1 MTHFVSQ
8 TVRQNSELE
17 NRKTLQRI
25 IGAVLLLTIT
35 GCAVQSSDDV
45 AVISQQ
51 IQSVSTQPLQQDISP
66 AEQQLAAAR
75 VRELLQ
81 QRLSVSQAVEL
92 AILNNPEIQAELWSL
107 GIAQS
112 DLRQL
117 SSLPN
122 PGLKITRSLGGE
134 SNTEVEFGFNLL
146 SLLTLPAMRDLAT
159 QDFMLTR
166 ISVAQRIAQ
175 LIHETK
181 LAYWQAVAAGE
192 VLAFVEKVHS
202 GTEASAELA
211 RRMAQTGNF
220 NKLKFLRE
228 QSFLSDSS
236 LNLLAARHSVHS
248 SNEKLKRQLGLWQA
262 DAIVQLP
269 ERLPEVPKD
278 RPAIA
283 PIAQQSLDQRLD
295 VQLVKLQLQRLA
307 DQADLIGATRLVNV
321 FAAEV
326 STNLQHSDE
335 RSFSLIFELPI
346 FDAGQHRVSKIAAQ
360 YQQAF
365 AQATAVGI
373 KASSELRQSFYNYKL
388 QHDIALHY
396 QQTVLPLQQQIAEE
410 NQLLYNGMFISV
422 FDLLAD
428 ARNQISAVTSAIQAN
443 RDFWLTRAELE
454 MTMVGTPGVTIMTP
468 ALQQAASKPAAH

>member
-1 MTHFVSQ
+1 MTEILCQ
-8 TVRQNSELE
+8 NIRQSSMLN
-17 NRKTLQRI
+17 NQKGLQRAL
-25 IGAVLLLTIT
+25 GAVFLLTIT

-45 AVISQQ
+45 AVISKQ
-51 IQSVSTQPLQQDISP
+51 IQSVSTQSLQHHISQ
-66 AEQQLAAAR
+66 AEQQLAATR

-81 QRLSVSQAVEL
+81 QPLSVTQAVEL

-122 PGLKITRSLGGE
+122 PGVKITRSLGGDR
-134 SNTEVEFGFNLL
+134 STELEFGFNLL
-146 SLLTLPAMRDLAT
+146 SLLTLPTMRDLAT
-159 QDFMLTR
+159 QDLMLAR
-166 ISVAQRIAQ
+166 LAVAQRIAQ

-192 VLAFVEKVHS
+192 ELAFVEKVHTS
-202 GTEASAELA
+202 TEASAELA

-220 NKLKFLRE
+220 NKLQFLRE
-228 QSFLSDSS
+228 QSYLSDSS
-236 LNLLAARHSVHS
+236 LNLLAARHSAHS
-248 SNEKLKRQLGLWQA
+248 SHEKLKRQLGLWQG
-262 DAIVQLP
+262 DVVLQLP
-269 ERLPEVPKD
+269 QQLPQVPKN
-278 RPAIA
+278 RPSLA

-295 VQLVKLQLQRLA
+295 VQLVKLQLQRLS
-307 DQADLIGATRLVNV
+307 DQADLTRATRLVNV
-321 FAAEV
+321 FSAEV
-326 STNLQHSDE
+326 ATNLQHSDE
-335 RSFSLIFELPI
+335 RSYSLIFELPI

-373 KASSELRQSFYNYKL
+373 KASSELRQSFYNYQM

-396 QQTVLPLQQQIAEE
+396 QQTVLPLQRQIAEE

-428 ARNQISAVTSAIQAN
+428 ARSQTSAVTRAIQAN
-443 RDFWLTRAELE
+443 RDFWLTHAELE
-454 MTMVGTPGVTIMTP
+454 MTMIGTPGATMMAP
-468 ALQQAASKPAAH
+468 ALQPAAAKAAAH